1 MKFEHVKM
9 IRFFFAVFF
18 AEEMKDLL
26 SVTYPFHIS
35 LYGFNGRGQTV

>member
-9 IRFFFAVFF
+9 IRFFFS